1 MFSLTGMP
9 PSSVIFLATW
19 TDSWYQEFSGA
30 SVAMTRGLLAKL
42 PPAYL
47 AGESFGPSRFTP
59 YSAASLATVVPS
71 TARLQMYGR
80 CWSCHVVDRY
90 GSPKPTMW
98 RRASASAYGSDVDD
112 MSANALI
119 CLDTVSASA
128 SALSR
133 PPPNSSVVLDPTP
146 L

>member
-47 AGESFGPSRFTP
+47 AGEPFGPSRFTP

-90 GSPKPTMW
+90 GQPKPATFS
-98 RRASASAYGSDVDD
+98 RGVGAPDG
-112 MSANALI
+112 
-119 CLDTVSASA
+119 
-128 SALSR
+128 SALAR
-133 PPPNSSVVLDPTP
+133 R
-146 L
+146 